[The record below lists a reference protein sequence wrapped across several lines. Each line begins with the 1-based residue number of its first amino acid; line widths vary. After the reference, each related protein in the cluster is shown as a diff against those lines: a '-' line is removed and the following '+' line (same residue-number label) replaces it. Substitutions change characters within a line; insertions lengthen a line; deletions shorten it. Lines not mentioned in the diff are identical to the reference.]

1 MNAYHRQMLDLAK
14 VALAEDIGPGDLTSL
29 ACLEPDRVEA
39 HIVAK
44 SEGILSGVG
53 FIPLVLQLV
62 DSANAVIL
70 LKHDGDRFQPGDMIA
85 KISGFNQTVMTA
97 ERTALNFLGH
107 LSGVATFTGR
117 FVEKL
122 SGHDCQILDTRKTTP
137 GMRLLEKQAVLHGG
151 GTNHRIGL
159 YDMVLIKE
167 NHLAACGSIAKAVQL
182 TREYLTTYDF
192 RQQFNAKPDDIEVE
206 VEVTNVTQ
214 LTEAITAGVDRLLLD
229 NQSIESLTQLVN
241 KARELDAQVKLEAS
255 GNVTLETIAAIA
267 ATGVDFISAGALTHS
282 ATSSDFSLLVEHA
295 DV

>member
-1 MNAYHRQMLDLAK
+1 MNVYHRQMLDLAK

-53 FIPLVLQLV
+53 FVPLVLQLV

-70 LKHDGDRFQPGDMIA
+70 LKHDGDHFQPGDMIA

-97 ERTALNFLGH
+97 ERTALNFMGH
-107 LSGVATFTGR
+107 LSGVATLTAR

-122 SGHDCQILDTRKTTP
+122 AGHACQILDTRKTTP

-159 YDMVLIKE
+159 YDMVLIKD
-167 NHLAACGSIAKAVQL
+167 NHLAACGSIAKAVKL

-206 VEVTNVTQ
+206 VEVTSEAQ

-241 KARELDAQVKLEAS
+241 KARELDTQVKLEAS
-255 GNVTLETIAAIA
+255 GNVTLETVAAIA

-282 ATSSDFSLLVEHA
+282 ATSSDFSLLVEPTDA
-295 DV
+295 